1 MHTHYVLNFI
11 LEWLIMQPTKI
22 AIIKMNDVGN
32 NNLPL
37 LSKNIEVQMIYNVV
51 LALGVQQGESVIHI
65 HNSLFLGLFSLF
77 DHILTHGGSISDYFV
92 TQVSFFKSFSSQK
105 YVSLSLVS

>member
-1 MHTHYVLNFI
+1 
-11 LEWLIMQPTKI
+11 MQPTKI

-65 HNSLFLGLFSLF
+65 HNSLCLGLFSLF
-77 DHILTHGGSISDYFV
+77 DYILTHGYSISDYFV
-92 TQVSFFKSFSSQK
+92 TQVSVFKSFSSHK